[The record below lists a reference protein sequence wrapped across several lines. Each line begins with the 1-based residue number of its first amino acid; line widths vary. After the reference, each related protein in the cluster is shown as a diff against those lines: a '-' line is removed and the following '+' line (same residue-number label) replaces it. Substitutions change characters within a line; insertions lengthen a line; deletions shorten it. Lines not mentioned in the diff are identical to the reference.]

1 MSSVVLDV
9 LLVCVN
15 LGPKTAISRGEQNR
29 YGCRQ
34 RTLLTARLIKFYGG
48 LRGRLRALHTMTLF
62 RFQIWGFSITP
73 GSKKTDPG
81 RLRQRPTTRNGNI
94 DVFGRQSY
102 LPLLVV
108 DRFGNN
114 LATFLCGSS
123 SSKIPN
129 LALKIWRYL
138 SQFQRCDKNSNA

>member
-34 RTLLTARLIKFYGG
+34 RTLLTARLIKFYGGLRLMKSTAAYGG

-129 LALKIWRYL
+129 LALKI
-138 SQFQRCDKNSNA
+138 